1 MTAASNASEFFAQVT
16 EKIKDGDLHE
26 CPICLDVAEDPVL
39 LPCGHIFCM
48 DCINNLLQDNSNL
61 GRCAFCRADFY
72 RTQIA
77 CLPKKEPIEPVPEI
91 CQQSSTKLRALIH
104 EIKLLPPST
113 KVVVFSQWTSMMNII
128 QTVLNKENIKFT
140 RLDGSMTQVQ
150 RTNSLNLFAQN
161 PEINLILL
169 SLKAGGL
176 GLTLT
181 CANVV
186 FVFDP
191 WWCPAAEQQAIDRV
205 HRLGQTKNVIVKRF
219 IIKGTVEERII
230 KITRKEKTSSKRNI
244 SNDK

>member
-1 MTAASNASEFFAQVT
+1 
-16 EKIKDGDLHE
+16 
-26 CPICLDVAEDPVL
+26 
-39 LPCGHIFCM
+39 M
-48 DCINNLLQDNSNL
+48 DCINNLIQDSSNL
-61 GRCAFCRADFY
+61 GRCAFCRADFN
-72 RTQIA
+72 RSQVA
-77 CLPKKEPIEPVPEI
+77 CLPKKESPEPIPEVWH
-91 CQQSSTKLRALIH
+91 SSTKLRALIR

-150 RTNSLNLFAQN
+150 RTNALHIFAHN
-161 PEINLILL
+161 PETNLILL

-186 FVFDP
+186 FVIDP

-205 HRLGQTKNVIVKRF
+205 HRLGQTKDVVVKRF

-230 KITRKEKTSSKRNI
+230 KLQEKKKAFSERNI
-244 SNDK
+244 SYDKQRKEAI